1 MRVQDLLT
9 PERTFIL
16 QLQHNDKA
24 DLLQQLAG
32 LAAVPGCN
40 LTREDVF
47 NALMARER
55 LGSTGIGE
63 GVAIPHCR
71 LPCCDTP
78 QGILLKLAEPVE
90 FDSLDGRP
98 VDLVF
103 ALLTPAA
110 DAEAHLKVLSHLAAL
125 FNQPEYRDALRAAA
139 SAADL
144 YQQAAQS
151 SLEQQLAS

>member
-1 MRVQDLLT
+1 MRVQDLLN

-16 QLQHNDKA
+16 PQANDKA
-24 DLLQQLAG
+24 DLLQHLAG
-32 LAAVPGCN
+32 LAAVPGCH
-40 LTREDVF
+40 LSADDVF

-71 LPCCDTP
+71 LACCDTP
-78 QGILLKLAEPVE
+78 QGILLKLSEPVE
-90 FDSLDGRP
+90 FDSIDGRP

-110 DAEAHLKVLSHLAAL
+110 DADVHLKVLSHLAAL
-125 FNQPEYRDALRAAA
+125 FNQPDYRDALRAAA
-139 SAADL
+139 TAADL
-144 YQQAAQS
+144 YQRAAHS
-151 SLEQQLAS
+151 DLEPELAS

>member
-1 MRVQDLLT
+1 MRVQDLLS
-9 PERTFIL
+9 PERTFTL
-16 QLQHNDKA
+16 QQANDKA
-24 DLLQQLAG
+24 DLLQHLAG

-40 LTREDVF
+40 LNAEDVF

-71 LPCCDTP
+71 LSCCDAP

-98 VDLVF
+98 VDIVF

-110 DAEAHLKVLSHLAAL
+110 DADIHLKVLSHLAAL
-125 FNQPEYRDALRAAA
+125 FNQPDYRDALRSAANAAA
-139 SAADL
+139 L
-144 YQQAAQS
+144 YQQAAHS
-151 SLEQQLAS
+151 DLEPQVG